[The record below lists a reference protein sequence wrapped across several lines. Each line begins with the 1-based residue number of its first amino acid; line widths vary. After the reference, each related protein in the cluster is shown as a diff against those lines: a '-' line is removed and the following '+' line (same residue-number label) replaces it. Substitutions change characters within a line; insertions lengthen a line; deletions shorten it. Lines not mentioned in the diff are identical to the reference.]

1 MIYVILIFNFKQ
13 FQENIVIF
21 KVETYVL
28 KMNINLIILAL
39 VETIQRGI
47 VITTWQFY
55 KQIYDMIIF
64 VKKKFNLKL
73 N

>member
-1 MIYVILIFNFKQ
+1 
-13 FQENIVIF
+13 
-21 KVETYVL
+21 
-28 KMNINLIILAL
+28 MNINLIILAL

-55 KQIYDMIIF
+55 TQIYDMIIF